1 MGIHIYVN
9 DIDVISTLVDA
20 TSSGGDI
27 PFSTLKGNTIFPQ
40 ILCKWM
46 NDFLKTGDF
55 PDPLKL
61 TEITLIHKKEDPFD
75 IV

>member
-1 MGIHIYVN
+1 M
-9 DIDVISTLVDA
+9 D
-20 TSSGGDI
+20 
-27 PFSTLKGNTIFPQ
+27 KR
-40 ILCKWM
+40 
-46 NDFLKTGDF
+46 FLKTGDF